1 MMSKIEVRVAKKNDL
16 SAMAQIYLEDRQRYF
31 NWVLNPQ
38 LADLVAETK
47 RERLIVAL
55 IDDQVVG
62 FAALYELISFV
73 HLLFVAPQHQRQ
85 GVGLA
90 LIKTLSQMAR
100 EPLTLKCVQRNDSAL
115 AFYQQIGFVI
125 TKDNQYATPANFT
138 LKLVHPDWN

>member
-1 MMSKIEVRVAKKNDL
+1 MSRIEVRVATKRDL
-16 SAMAQIYLEDRQRYF
+16 PVMAQIYLEDRQRYF
-31 NWVLNPQ
+31 SWVLNLQ
-38 LADLVAETK
+38 LTDLVAETK

-73 HLLFVAPQHQRQ
+73 HLLFVAPQSQQQ
-85 GVGLA
+85 GVGLV
-90 LIKTLSQMAR
+90 LIKALRRMAR
-100 EPLTLKCVQRNDSAL
+100 EPLTLKCVQRNSSAL

-125 TKDNQYATPANFT
+125 TKDNQYATPPNFT